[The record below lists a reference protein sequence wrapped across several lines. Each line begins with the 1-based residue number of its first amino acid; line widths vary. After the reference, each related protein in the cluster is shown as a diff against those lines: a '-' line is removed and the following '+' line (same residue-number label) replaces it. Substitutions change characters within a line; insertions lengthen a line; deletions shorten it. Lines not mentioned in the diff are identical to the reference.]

1 MDKWVVQKFGGS
13 SVADAACFRRVAEI
27 VESSANPREAIVL
40 SACRGVTDA
49 LLALVTLAEQPDK
62 EFAPDIEALRTR
74 HLGLAA
80 ALVSQPEFEKYKTEL
95 ERDCRDIAGM
105 LQTVRLIR
113 SSTYSMRD
121 VIAGYGEIWSTR
133 LFTPFLRE
141 RGRIK
146 GDVVWIDARQVIIVE
161 WGSLGPAIQW
171 AASEENL
178 RRLVPREFAG
188 RLIVTGFVATTTKG
202 KQTTLGRNGSDFS
215 GSIFGALLDAEQ
227 IIIWTDVDG
236 VLSADP
242 RLVPNAQVIDQLSYN
257 EAMELAYFGAKVIHP
272 QTMEPAVARDIP
284 IIIRN
289 TFAPQK
295 RGTLICANPVSALK
309 VKGITSIDPV
319 ALVNLEGAGMIG
331 VPGTA
336 HRLFGALRDSGISV
350 ILISQGSSE
359 HSICFAIPEAQ
370 AVRAEEAV
378 RQAFDTELRDGQIQH
393 VDVAVGMSIL
403 AVVGDGMAGAHG
415 VAAKVFN
422 SLGDAAISV
431 KAIAQGAS
439 ERNISVVVD
448 GKSAARALR
457 AVHAAFY
464 LSPNTLS
471 IGLIGPGTVG
481 HVLLAQIATQVDRLR
496 ELNLDLR
503 VRGIASSKR
512 MLLEETPVDLSRWQQ
527 RMAEAGE
534 PLDMAKFINH
544 VQADYVPHTVVI
556 DCTASADVANQ
567 YCDWLRRGIHIVTP
581 NKKANSGTLSYYRAL
596 QETKRAAGT
605 HYLYEATVGAGLPVI
620 HTLRDLRETGDDITR
635 IEGIFSGTLAYL
647 FNVFD
652 GSESFSSI
660 VRAAKAKGY
669 TEPDP
674 RDDLSGMDVA
684 RKVIILG
691 REMGLTLEISD
702 VQVEGLVPEALTKCS
717 VGEFMERLP
726 ESDASMAA
734 ILSDARSKNQVL
746 RYVGRID
753 ADGKATVGLMRLDRK
768 HAFANIALTDN
779 VVRFATRRY
788 CDNPLIVQGPGA
800 GPEVT
805 AAGVFS
811 DLLRLSAYLGAHL

>member
-1 MDKWVVQKFGGS
+1 MDKWVVHKFGGS
-13 SVADAACFRRVAEI
+13 SVADAACFRQVAEI
-27 VESSANPREAIVL
+27 VEASSKPREAIVL
-40 SACRGVTDA
+40 SACRGVTDS
-49 LLALVTLAEQPDK
+49 LLELVTLAQEPNK
-62 EFAPDIEALRTR
+62 EFGPSLRALKAR
-74 HLGLAA
+74 HLELAA
-80 ALVSQPEFEKYKTEL
+80 ELISKAACDAYREQL

-121 VIAGYGEIWSTR
+121 VIAGFGEIWSTR
-133 LFTPFLRE
+133 LFAPFLRE
-141 RGRIK
+141 RARIK
-146 GDVVWIDARQVIIVE
+146 GDMLWVDARDVIIVE
-161 WGSLGPAIQW
+161 WGSLGPAVQW
-171 AASEENL
+171 TVSEAKL
-178 RRLVPREFAG
+178 QKLVPPDFTG

-215 GSIFGALLDAEQ
+215 GSIFGALLDAVE

-272 QTMEPAVARDIP
+272 QTMAPAVARDIP
-284 IIIRN
+284 ILIRN

-309 VKGITSIDPV
+309 VKGITTIDPV

-378 RQAFDTELRDGQIQH
+378 RRAFDAELRDGQIQH
-393 VDVAVGMSIL
+393 VEVALGMSIL

-415 VAAKVFN
+415 VAANVFN

-431 KAIAQGAS
+431 RAIAQGAS

-448 GKSAARALR
+448 GKVGAKALR

-481 HVLLAQIATQVDRLR
+481 RVLLAQIATQIERLR
-496 ELNLDLR
+496 ARNLDLR

-512 MLLEETPVDLSRWQQ
+512 MLLEETAIDLDRWAE
-527 RMAEAGE
+527 RLAEAGE
-534 PLDMAKFINH
+534 PLDLAKFADH
-544 VQADYVPHTVVI
+544 VQADYIPHTVII
-556 DCTASADVANQ
+556 DCTASADVGVQ
-567 YCDWLRRGIHIVTP
+567 YAAWLTRGIHIVTP
-581 NKKANSGTLSYYRAL
+581 NKKANSGTLPYYRAL
-596 QETKRAAGT
+596 QEAGRAAGT
-605 HYLYEATVGAGLPVI
+605 HYLYEATVGAGLPI
-620 HTLRDLRETGDDITR
+620 IQTLRDLRETGDEITR

-652 GSESFSSI
+652 GREAFSSI
-660 VRAAKAKGY
+660 VQAAKAKGY

-684 RKVIILG
+684 RKLIILA
-691 REMGLTLEISD
+691 REMGLTLEMAD
-702 VQVEGLVPEALTKCS
+702 VQVEGLVPKALEKCS
-717 VGEFMERLP
+717 VDEFMEHLP
-726 ESDASMAA
+726 EFEAAMATM
-734 ILSDARSKNQVL
+734 LRSAREKNEVL
-746 RYVGRID
+746 RYVGRVD
-753 ADGKATVGLMRLDRK
+753 ADGKATVGLMRLDAK

-805 AAGVFS
+805 AAGDFS

>member
-1 MDKWVVQKFGGS
+1 MDKWIVHKFGGS
-13 SVADAACFRRVAEI
+13 SVADADCFRRVADI
-27 VESSANPREAIVL
+27 IESSPNPREAVVL

-49 LLALVTLAEQPDK
+49 LLGLVTLAEQPDGLI
-62 EFAPDIEALRTR
+62 APAIEQLKRR
-74 HLGLAA
+74 HEKLAA
-80 ALVSQPEFEKYKTEL
+80 EL
-95 ERDCRDIAGM
+95 LSRPACEAYRELLNKDCRDIAGV

-113 SSTYSMRD
+113 AATDSMRD
-121 VIAGYGEIWSTR
+121 VISGYGEIWSTR
-133 LFTPFLRE
+133 LFAPYLSE
-141 RGRIK
+141 RGRIP
-146 GDVVWIDARQVIIVE
+146 GEVLWIDARQVVVVE
-161 WGSLGPAIQW
+161 WGPLGPAVQW
-171 AASEENL
+171 SASGRNL
-178 RRLVPREFAG
+178 RELVPKEFQGRLV
-188 RLIVTGFVATTTKG
+188 VTGFVAITTSG
-202 KQTTLGRNGSDFS
+202 IQTTLGRNGSDFS
-215 GSIFGALLDAEQ
+215 GSIFGALLDASE

-284 IIIRN
+284 IYIRN
-289 TFAPQK
+289 TFAPQG
-295 RGTLICANPVSALK
+295 RGTLICSHPVSALK
-309 VKGITSIDPV
+309 VKGITTIDPV

-378 RQAFDTELRDGQIQH
+378 RRAFEAELRDGQIQH
-393 VDVAVGMSIL
+393 VEVGLGLSIL
-403 AVVGDGMAGAHG
+403 AIVGDGMAGAHG
-415 VAAKVFN
+415 IAAKVFN
-422 SLGDAAISV
+422 SLGNAAISV
-431 KAIAQGAS
+431 RAIAQGAS
-439 ERNISVVVD
+439 ERNISLVVD
-448 GKSAARALR
+448 GKFAARALR

-471 IGLIGPGTVG
+471 IGLLGPGTVG
-481 HVLLAQIATQVDRLR
+481 RVLLAQIASQVERLR
-496 ELNLDLR
+496 ALNLDLR
-503 VRGIASSKR
+503 VRGIAGSTH
-512 MLLEETPVDLSRWQQ
+512 MLLEEGAIDLELWAQ
-527 RMAEAGE
+527 RLAEAGE
-534 PLDMAKFINH
+534 PLDLDKFVAH
-544 VQADYVPHTVVI
+544 CQADYIPHTVII
-556 DCTASADVANQ
+556 DCTASAEVAGN
-567 YCDWLRRGIHIVTP
+567 YRDWLARGIHVVTP
-581 NKKANSGTLSYYRAL
+581 NKKANSGAL
-596 QETKRAAGT
+596 PAYHAIKEAARAAGT

-620 HTLRDLRETGDDITR
+620 QTLRDLRETGDDITR

-660 VRAAKAKGY
+660 VRTAKRKGY

-684 RKVIILG
+684 RKLIILA
-691 REMGLTLEISD
+691 REMGLTLELSD
-702 VQVEGLVPEALTKCS
+702 VEVAGLVPAALTACD
-717 VGEFMERLP
+717 VEEFMRRLP
-726 ESDASMAA
+726 EYDASMATMLA
-734 ILSDARSKNQVL
+734 EAGRQGQVL
-746 RYVGRID
+746 RYVGRVE
-753 ADGKATVGLMRLDRK
+753 ANGRASVGLTRLDAK

-805 AAGVFS
+805 AGGVFA

>member
-393 VDVAVGMSIL
+393 VDVGVGMSIL

>member
-1 MDKWVVQKFGGS
+1 MDQWIVHKFGGS

-27 VESSANPREAIVL
+27 VESSPNPREAIVL

-49 LLALVTLAEQPDK
+49 LLKSVTMAENPDGDMTGVIEELWKRHEKLAGELLSPSSCESYCMQ
-62 EFAPDIEALRTR
+62 
-74 HLGLAA
+74 LA
-80 ALVSQPEFEKYKTEL
+80 
-95 ERDCRDIAGM
+95 RDCKDIAGV

-113 SSTYSMRD
+113 SATYSMRD

-133 LFTPFLRE
+133 LFAPFLRE
-141 RGRIK
+141 RGRIQ
-146 GDVVWIDARQVIIVE
+146 GEVLWIDARQVIIVE
-161 WGSLGPAIQW
+161 WGPLGPTVQW
-171 AASEENL
+171 AESEKNL
-178 RRLVPREFAG
+178 KKLVPENFRG
-188 RLIVTGFVATTTKG
+188 RLIVTGFVATTTAG
-202 KQTTLGRNGSDFS
+202 IQTTLGRNGSDFS
-215 GSIFGALLDAEQ
+215 GSIFGALLRAPE
-227 IIIWTDVDG
+227 IVIWTDVDG

-242 RLVPNAQVIDQLSYN
+242 RLVPNAEVIDQLSYN

-272 QTMEPAVARDIP
+272 QTMEPAVKRDIP
-284 IIIRN
+284 IWIRN
-289 TFAPQK
+289 TFSPEK
-295 RGTLICANPVSALK
+295 VGTLICANPVSALK
-309 VKGITSIDPV
+309 VKGISTIDPV

-336 HRLFGALRDSGISV
+336 HRLFGGLRDAGISV

-359 HSICFAIPEAQ
+359 HSICFAIPAAQ
-370 AVRAEEAV
+370 ALRAEEAV
-378 RQAFDTELRDGQIQH
+378 RRAFDTELRDGQIQH
-393 VDVAVGMSIL
+393 VDVTGDLAIL

-422 SLGDAAISV
+422 SLGDAAINV
-431 KAIAQGAS
+431 RAIAQGAS
-439 ERNISVVVD
+439 ERNISLVVD
-448 GKSAARALR
+448 SKVAAKALR

-481 HVLLAQIATQVDRLR
+481 RVLLEQIASQVSRLR
-496 ELNLDLR
+496 ELNVDLR
-503 VRGIASSKR
+503 VRGIATSAR
-512 MLLEETPVDLSRWQQ
+512 MLLAETAIDLANWPKLMEEKGEAVDL
-527 RMAEAGE
+527 
-534 PLDMAKFINH
+534 AKFAAH
-544 VQADYVPHTVVI
+544 CQADYIPHTAII
-556 DCTASADVANQ
+556 DCTASAEVAGL
-567 YCDWLRRGIHIVTP
+567 YRDWLAQGIHIVTP
-581 NKKANSGTLSYYRAL
+581 NKKANSGSLPYYRAL
-596 QETKRAAGT
+596 REAARGAGT

-620 HTLRDLRETGDDITR
+620 HTLRDLRETGDDIVR

-660 VRAAKAKGY
+660 VYAAKQKGF

-674 RDDLSGMDVA
+674 RDDLSGLDVA
-684 RKVIILG
+684 RKLIILG
-691 REMGLTLEISD
+691 REMGLTLEMSD
-702 VQVEGLVPEALTKCS
+702 VAVKGLVPEALDGCS
-717 VGEFMERLP
+717 LEEFMRRLP
-726 ESDASMAA
+726 EFDASMAGLLA
-734 ILSDARSKNQVL
+734 DARKAGQVL
-746 RYVGRID
+746 RYVGRVD
-753 ADGKATVGLMRLDRK
+753 ADGKATVGLVRLDAK

-805 AAGVFS
+805 AGGVFS

>member
-1 MDKWVVQKFGGS
+1 MDKWVVHKFGGS
-13 SVADAACFRRVAEI
+13 SVADAACFRRVADI
-27 VESSANPREAIVL
+27 VEASSNPREAIVL

-49 LLALVTLAEQPDK
+49 LLELVALAEQPDK
-62 EFAPDIEALRTR
+62 EFGAAIRALKAR
-74 HLGLAA
+74 HLDLAA
-80 ALVSQPEFEKYKTEL
+80 ELISAPAYETYKAQF
-95 ERDCRDIAGM
+95 ERDCLDIAGM

-113 SSTYSMRD
+113 SSTYTMRD
-121 VIAGYGEIWSTR
+121 VIAGFGEIWSTR
-133 LFTPFLRE
+133 LFAPFLRE
-141 RGRIK
+141 RARIK
-146 GDVVWIDARQVIIVE
+146 GDILWIDAREVIVVE
-161 WGSLGPAIQW
+161 WGSLGPAVQW
-171 AASEENL
+171 PVSEVNL
-178 RRLVPREFAG
+178 KKLVPPNFLG

-202 KQTTLGRNGSDFS
+202 KHTTLGRNGSDFS
-215 GSIFGALLDAEQ
+215 GSIFGALLDAIE

-272 QTMEPAVARDIP
+272 QTMAPAVARDIP
-284 IIIRN
+284 IFIRN

-295 RGTLICANPVSALK
+295 RGTLICANPVSALI

-336 HRLFGALRDSGISV
+336 HRLFGVLRDSGISV

-378 RQAFDTELRDGQIQH
+378 RRAFDAELRGGQIQH
-393 VDVAVGMSIL
+393 VEVALGMSIL
-403 AVVGDGMAGAHG
+403 AVVGDGMAGSHG

-431 KAIAQGAS
+431 RAIAQGAS

-448 GKSAARALR
+448 GKGAARALR

-481 HVLLAQIATQVDRLR
+481 RVLLAQIATQIDRLR

-512 MLLEETPVDLSRWQQ
+512 MLLQETSVDLSRWAEH
-527 RMAEAGE
+527 MAEAGE
-534 PLDMAKFINH
+534 PLNLEKFINH

-556 DCTASADVANQ
+556 DCTASAFIADQ
-567 YCDWLRRGIHIVTP
+567 YRDWLSRGIHIVTP
-581 NKKANSGTLSYYRAL
+581 NKKANSGTLPYYRAL
-596 QETKRAAGT
+596 QDAKRDAGT
-605 HYLYEATVGAGLPVI
+605 HYLYEATVGAGLPII
-620 HTLRDLRETGDDITR
+620 HTLRDLRGTGDEITQ

-674 RDDLSGMDVA
+674 RDDLSGVDVA
-684 RKVIILG
+684 RKLIILG
-691 REMGLTLEISD
+691 REMGLTLEIAD
-702 VQVEGLVPEALTKCS
+702 VQVEGLVPEALTQCS
-717 VGEFMERLP
+717 VEEFMARLP
-726 ESDASMAA
+726 ESDAAMAA
-734 ILSDARSKNQVL
+734 ALAEARLKNQVL

-753 ADGKATVGLMRLDRK
+753 AGGKATVGLMRLEAK

-811 DLLRLSAYLGAHL
+811 DLLRLSAYLGAHI